1 MALHSLT
8 YYSTGV
14 VHISTDLDTAQG
26 QQDMED
32 ILATELDHQRKL
44 NLQLR
49 QQGKKPKQFPRPA
62 YGWKTKKMDTYLFR
76 VGKYLNAVALRML
89 NDNVEYVLDQDLMPL
104 RGRLL
109 SKDQLSEALYYFVHD
124 KAAQLIVYDQYEHV
138 ESADRTHALIQS
150 ALARECDDV
159 AAWALDQWDKDARAT
174 ARRRGAA
181 GGTKSRRGA
190 TYSVEAFLALPQGM
204 TKAQQAE
211 ALGCSLGTVDNL
223 RRKAKLAT
231 GSLPDD
237 SHARLRPALV
247 DDVAASSEFD
257 VVPALG
263 DQLPGEIL
271 GRDAVRD
278 DDLPRRLN
286 GGVEQ
291 QDDIHDLKVAQGSDM
306 DQPEP
311 FDEFYEMF
319 HQWQRDWERRAHGEV
334 DITSELES
342 LLDERLPR

>member
-32 ILATELDHQRKL
+32 ILSTELDHQRKL

-49 QQGKKPKQFPRPA
+49 QQGKKTKQFPRPA

-89 NDNVEYVLDQDLMPL
+89 NDNVEYVLDQDRTPL

-109 SKDQLSEALYYFVHD
+109 SKDQLSEALYYFVHH
-124 KAAQLIVYDQYEHV
+124 KAAQHIVYDQYDHV

-159 AAWALDQWDKDARAT
+159 AAWALDQWDKDARAI

-181 GGTKSRRGA
+181 GGTKSKRGA
-190 TYSVEAFLALPQGM
+190 TYSLEAFLALPEGM

-211 ALGCSLGTVDNL
+211 AMGCSLGTVDNL
-223 RRKAKLAT
+223 RRKAK
-231 GSLPDD
+231 G
-237 SHARLRPALV
+237 LRPVETPETPTPSAVEQIMTSAPLWVGPHTESNQTFFDRYEAHVEQTLRGAV
-247 DDVAASSEFD
+247 DDVS
-257 VVPALG
+257 
-263 DQLPGEIL
+263 
-271 GRDAVRD
+271 
-278 DDLPRRLN
+278 
-286 GGVEQ
+286 
-291 QDDIHDLKVAQGSDM
+291 
-306 DQPEP
+306 
-311 FDEFYEMF
+311 
-319 HQWQRDWERRAHGEV
+319 
-334 DITSELES
+334 S
-342 LLDERLPR
+342 LLDELLPG